1 MKINNLFDGKKYE
14 EHSQVQRG
22 FGSSLISG
30 LNLKGDEKIL
40 DLGCG
45 NALTT
50 RELAGLVPEGKVVG
64 VDWSISMLETAKTHK
79 TGNMELILLD
89 INEMSFDNEF
99 DVVFS
104 NSTLHWVPDH
114 EKLLENVRMALK
126 HGGFMRLQFA
136 ADGNCPNFIEILKN
150 AVELPEFNECFKNF
164 TWPWN
169 MPKLKDYEKLVRKTG
184 FLNSRVWGEDIN
196 HHFPDENALVGWID
210 QPGIIPFVAVLPKDI
225 KELFRNFVIESMKD
239 KTKQADGTY
248 LEIFERINV
257 YAEK

>member
-14 EHSQVQRG
+14 KHSQIQRG
-22 FGSSLISG
+22 FGSGLISG
-30 LNLKGDEKIL
+30 LTLKGDEKIL
-40 DLGCG
+40 DIGCG
-45 NALTT
+45 NGLTT

-64 VDWSISMLETAKTHK
+64 VDWSISMLETARTHK

-104 NSTLHWVPDH
+104 NSTLHWVIDH
-114 EKLLENVRMALK
+114 EKLLENIRSALK
-126 HGGFMRLQFA
+126 CGGFMRLQFA
-136 ADGNCPNFIEILKN
+136 ADGNCPDFIEILRN
-150 AVELPEFNECFKNF
+150 AVKLPEFNEYFKNF

-169 MPKLKDYEKLVRKTG
+169 MPKPKDYEKLVRKTG
-184 FLNSRVWGEDIN
+184 FLNSNVWGECVS
-196 HHFPDENALVGWID
+196 HSFPDENALTGWVD
-210 QPGIIPFVAVLPKDI
+210 QPGIIPFVAVLPKGVR
-225 KELFRNFVIESMKD
+225 ELFRNSVIENMKE

-248 LEIFERINV
+248 VEIFERINV